1 MGTVATYLCNPGF
14 ILEGNGT
21 RTCIILGNVS
31 QWDSNDESR
40 ICTPNLPNN
49 VGLVV
54 GITVG
59 AVLLLILII
68 VTLFTIVLL
77 RRKFNRRR
85 QLVLHVDEDH
95 IYEDP
100 DEIPNNRPPLPSR
113 NIRVNDNQA
122 YEKAFEMDENK
133 AYIAGQAP
141 GVNES
146 ELQRSSSE
154 NNRDEYEISPDV
166 RHLGSGVQ
174 RCSSGDN
181 IRVIANLAY
190 ISGQAPESSNDI
202 EPGPDVNESCT
213 QSRSSEYDQESG
225 MQECS
230 SEDRREEGNLN
241 DTTNGTSDSVN
252 IPGDEHDTQNE
263 YLTII
268 P

>member
-1 MGTVATYLCNPGF
+1 MGTVATYLCSTGF
-14 ILEGNGT
+14 SLKGNRT

-31 QWDSNDESR
+31 EWDGNDESR
-40 ICTPNLPNN
+40 ICTPLPNS
-49 VGLVV
+49 VGLVL

-77 RRKFNRRR
+77 RRKLNRSR

-100 DEIPNNRPPLPSR
+100 DEIRNNRPPLPSR
-113 NIRVNDNQA
+113 NICVNHNEA
-122 YEKAFEMDENK
+122 YEKAFEMDKNI
-133 AYIAGQAP
+133 AYTTRQAP

-166 RHLGSGVQ
+166 RDLGSGVQ

-181 IRVIANLAY
+181 IRVNANLAY
-190 ISGQAPESSNDI
+190 ISRQAPVMSLVHRVPQVKMIKSQVYRN
-202 EPGPDVNESCT
+202 PLVRT
-213 QSRSSEYDQESG
+213 
-225 MQECS
+225 
-230 SEDRREEGNLN
+230 
-241 DTTNGTSDSVN
+241 
-252 IPGDEHDTQNE
+252 DEKKET
-263 YLTII
+263 
-268 P
+268 

>member
-1 MGTVATYLCNPGF
+1 MGTVATYLCSTGF
-14 ILEGNGT
+14 SLEGNRT

-31 QWDSNDESR
+31 EWDRNDESR
-40 ICTPNLPNN
+40 ICTPLPSS
-49 VGLVV
+49 VDLVV

-59 AVLLLILII
+59 AVAIALLLILII
-68 VTLFTIVLL
+68 VTLSTIVLL
-77 RRKFNRRR
+77 RRKLNRRR

-100 DEIPNNRPPLPSR
+100 DAIPNNRPPLPSR

-122 YEKAFEMDENK
+122 YERAFEMDENR
-133 AYIAGQAP
+133 AYTTGQAP

-154 NNRDEYEISPDV
+154 NNRDEYEIRD
-166 RHLGSGVQ
+166 LGSGVE

-213 QSRSSEYDQESG
+213 QSRSSEDDQESG

-241 DTTNGTSDSVN
+241 DTTNRISDSVN